1 MIQKEKKQSI
11 IENFRAHESDT
22 GSSEIQIA
30 ILTERISRLTDHL
43 RVHRHDYAT
52 QRGLLMLVGQ
62 RRRLL
67 RYLRSSNPDS
77 YKSLIKKLK
86 IRESSLESSSR

>member
-1 MIQKEKKQSI
+1 MQKEKKQKI
-11 IENFRAHESDT
+11 IQKFQTREGDT
-22 GSSEIQIA
+22 GSAEVQVA
-30 ILTERISRLTDHL
+30 ILTERINQLTTHM
-43 RVHRHDYAT
+43 RANKHDYAC

-67 RYLRSSNPDS
+67 RYLRNNNHQG

-86 IRESSLESSSR
+86 IRATT

>member
-1 MIQKEKKQSI
+1 MLQKEKKTEI
-11 IENFRAHESDT
+11 IEKYQTHEGDT
-22 GSSEIQIA
+22 GSADVQIA
-30 ILTERISRLTDHL
+30 MLTERINELTTHM
-43 RVHRHDYAT
+43 RKNKHDYAT

-67 RYLRSSNPDS
+67 RYLKNSNLDS

-86 IRESSLESSSR
+86 IRETS

>member
-1 MIQKEKKQSI
+1 MELIKTEKTQL
-11 IENFRAHESDT
+11 IETFKTHEGDT

-30 ILTERISRLTDHL
+30 ILTERIKRLTSHMAGNK
-43 RVHRHDYAT
+43 HDFNT

-67 RYLRSSNPDS
+67 KYLALENVDRYHQVLSKLGLR
-77 YKSLIKKLK
+77 K
-86 IRESSLESSSR
+86 

>member
-11 IENFRAHESDT
+11 IEGFRVHEGDT

-30 ILTERISRLTDHL
+30 LLTERINHLTGHL
-43 RVHRHDYAT
+43 QQHKHDYAS

-67 RYLRSSNPDS
+67 RYLRSTNPKS
-77 YKSLIKKLK
+77 YKSTIKKLK
-86 IRESSLESSSR
+86 IRESRQ